1 MLITPIFTGSSDSSA
16 GPVSS
21 VIDEVSSSVLAPSS
35 SAAASTVVVVASSA
49 VSSALL
55 LSSSL
60 PQAAR
65 TSATSTAMPVR
76 RMDECVKDPPEMG
89 SWDGRRGRSEEHTS
103 ELQSLM
109 RTSYAV
115 FCLKKKTI
123 KYKTKE

>member
-16 GPVSS
+16 GPVASG
-21 VIDEVSSSVLAPSS
+21 IDEVSSSVLAPSS

-65 TSATSTAMPVR
+65 MSATRPAMPVR
-76 RMDECVKDPPEMG
+76 RLDECVKDSPELG
-89 SWDGRRGRSEEHTS
+89 SWDGRRGFGAEG
-103 ELQSLM
+103 QSAPDGE
-109 RTSYAV
+109 RNV
-115 FCLKKKTI
+115 PDDKK
-123 KYKTKE
+123 